1 MNNSENFSSK
11 NNNNNAQLVLSYEL
25 LALLRWLVEHNT
37 DALKRIVSNAITSG
51 LQDELQKI
59 EKSQDV
65 AHFYELQQSITDFLV
80 ILEALLI
87 DTLNEQLKQKTQYR
101 KLAPAL
107 EKIDRTVCDKTTVSF
122 SIEEATLKLRN
133 NPQANPNELLF
144 KELLR
149 RWKPGDKSVKN

>member
-11 NNNNNAQLVLSYEL
+11 NNAQLVLSYEL

-37 DALKRIVSNAITSG
+37 ESLKKIVSHAVASG

-65 AHFYELQQSITDFLV
+65 AHLYGLQQGIADFLIIV
-80 ILEALLI
+80 EALLV
-87 DTLNEQLKQKTQYR
+87 DSLNEQLRQKTQYI

-133 NPQANPNELLF
+133 NPHANPNELLF

-149 RWKPGDKSVKN
+149 RWRPGDKSVKN